1 MAADR
6 TSVKTGGGVSRR
18 GLLGWA
24 LYDWANS
31 PFSTLIIT
39 FVFAAY
45 FAQGIVGDEIEGQV
59 LWGYTIGIS
68 GIFIAVL
75 SPIFGA
81 IADAGG
87 RRKPWL
93 LAFTALCAIASA
105 LLWFAEPGREFLL
118 WAMIWVVVGNVAFE
132 SGIVFNNAMLADL
145 VPNERIG
152 RWSGW
157 AWGIGYF
164 GGIVALV
171 VALFGFVDTDS
182 PWFGIEKGAGEEIRI
197 VGPLAALWFVAFVW
211 PMFAYTPDRPSA
223 QVPVRAALATGF
235 STLAATLRN
244 LRAHGNLARFL
255 IARMIYNDGLTI
267 VFAIGAIFAAATF
280 GMDTGELILFGIVLN
295 VTAGL
300 GALGFAWVD
309 DWLGA
314 KPTIVIA
321 LAALTVIGATAL
333 VITEVV
339 WFWAVAAL
347 FGTFMGP
354 AQAAS
359 RSLMARLTPPEIR
372 TELFGLYAFSG
383 KATAFVGTL
392 LAAWVTEVTQSQR
405 AGLATAV
412 VFIAVGLAIF
422 LTVSEPSP
430 GDSEGPT
437 P

>member
-1 MAADR
+1 M
-6 TSVKTGGGVSRR
+6 
-18 GLLGWA
+18 
-24 LYDWANS
+24 
-31 PFSTLIIT
+31 
-39 FVFAAY
+39 
-45 FAQGIVGDEIEGQV
+45 
-59 LWGYTIGIS
+59 
-68 GIFIAVL
+68 
-75 SPIFGA
+75 
-81 IADAGG
+81 
-87 RRKPWL
+87 
-93 LAFTALCAIASA
+93 
-105 LLWFAEPGREFLL
+105 
-118 WAMIWVVVGNVAFE
+118 
-132 SGIVFNNAMLADL
+132 
-145 VPNERIG
+145 
-152 RWSGW
+152 
-157 AWGIGYF
+157 
-164 GGIVALV
+164 ALV

-354 AQAAS
+354 TQAAS